1 MSPSKLKGRSTLAVD
16 GFLEELEKDELKKK
30 TDLAALFQSFGID
43 LTKKGA
49 SYMGRCPFH
58 DDKNPSLSVDPVKG
72 LYHCFGCGE
81 SGDAIDLVRKIRN
94 LSFREAVSY
103 LKTEASAPVRILH
116 VSSRPVSEAV
126 IPVPVAAQ
134 APVSSA
140 EDATEIPSDAPP
152 EVQAEAASPITEEP
166 APTPPAAVSVPLL
179 DLVAEHYESLLID
192 SPEASRVARTYLEG
206 RRLANPLALKRF
218 HVGYSD
224 GGLAEVLSAE
234 QRDALAAKGLLKED
248 GSGGWREHFARCIVV
263 PLYDEESHVSGF
275 YGRRVDEGAAPA
287 HLYLSG
293 PHQGLANREAARV
306 YRDRVILTEAVL
318 DALSLE
324 ALGFHNAI
332 PCYGV
337 NGFTPLHEKLLSGE
351 RVAEV
356 VIAFDAD
363 EAGRKGAAAVAE
375 RLAGLGI
382 KAFIVKPPKVGED
395 SPGVSSPKDWND
407 YVVAG
412 GTKDALDAALQA
424 AEPAAPSAGAPT
436 TASGLVVVK
445 DKLATTFRSGQ
456 LSFRISGVKE
466 LFVSNLKVNIRAS
479 IEGSGEDTPDV
490 FYDFLD
496 LYSSRGRTS
505 YAANVARLFE
515 LEPSRVERDLVAILE
530 ELEAERDRKLAGTKK
545 ERVVEVSPEDRE
557 MALAFLRNPRLEE
570 EIVEDLSGL
579 GCVGEDLNKLLMY
592 LCASSRKLADPLSVI
607 IISQSASGKS
617 YLVDTVKKLMPPE
630 DVIAVTS
637 LSDQALNYIDDLKH
651 KFLILGEAVHGDVV
665 EHQIREMLSAKELA
679 RLVTLKDPETGRLA
693 STIVRTP
700 AVVASVMSTTNP
712 HINPENAS
720 RCFVINTDESRGQT
734 RRIHEAQRLKYSLE
748 RYKAL
753 KTVVPRLVA
762 KHQAAQRLLKTVAI
776 VNEFSRCLDFPD
788 TLMRVRRDHDRFLDL
803 IASVCFLRQYQKEEK
818 RTEATSGSPGLS
830 YIECDL
836 EDYRIAH
843 RIMVSGVLSSTM
855 LDLPRGAQEL
865 YDSLRGLARKRALEE
880 GLRVGE
886 VHLSQRE
893 IREATGY
900 GQSWVRE
907 HLRRL
912 VEYEYVAIAR
922 GFGRGE
928 RAQYRVPSDEPMAA
942 LDMSMIPT
950 PEAMAARVSR
960 SEK

>member
-1 MSPSKLKGRSTLAVD
+1 MSKLKGRPTLAVD

-30 TDLAALFQSFGID
+30 TDLVALFQSFGID

-58 DDKNPSLSVDPVKG
+58 DDKNPSLSVDLVKG

-81 SGDAIDLVRKIRN
+81 SGDAIDLVKKMRN

-103 LKTEASAPVRILH
+103 LKTEASPPVRILH

-126 IPVPVAAQ
+126 IPVPVAPQ
-134 APVSSA
+134 APASST

-152 EVQAEAASPITEEP
+152 EVQAEAPSPVTKVP
-166 APTPPAAVSVPLL
+166 APTAPATVSVPLL
-179 DLVAEHYESLLID
+179 DLVAEHYERLLIE

-206 RRLANPLALKRF
+206 RHLANPLALKRF

-224 GGLAEVLSAE
+224 GSLAEVLSTE
-234 QRDALAAKGLLKED
+234 QRDALVAEGILKED
-248 GSGGWREHFARCIVV
+248 GEGGWREHFARCIVV
-263 PLYDEESHVSGF
+263 PLYDEDSRVAGY
-275 YGRRVDEGAAPA
+275 YGRRIEADAQPA

-306 YRDRVILTEAVL
+306 YRDRIILTEAVL

-324 ALGFHNAI
+324 VLGLHNAI

-337 NGFTPLHEKLLSGE
+337 NGFTSLHEKLLSGE

-363 EAGRKGAAAVAE
+363 EAGQKGALAVAG

-382 KAFIVKPPKVGED
+382 KASIVKPPKVGEL
-395 SPGVSSPKDWND
+395 SPKDWNEFL
-407 YVVAG
+407 VAG
-412 GTKDALDAALQA
+412 GAKDALDAALQA
-424 AEPAAPSAGAPT
+424 AEPVAPSTDTPT
-436 TASGLVVVK
+436 TASGLVVTK
-445 DKLATTFRSGQ
+445 DKLATVFRSGT

-466 LFVSNLKVNIRAS
+466 LFVSNLKVNARAS
-479 IEGSGEDTPDV
+479 IEGRGEDTPDV
-490 FYDFLD
+490 FYDSLD
-496 LYSSRGRTS
+496 LYSSRGRAN

-530 ELEAERDRKLAGTKK
+530 ELEAERDRKLADSKK
-545 ERVVEVSPEDRE
+545 DRVVEVSPEDRE
-557 MALAFLRNPRLEE
+557 IALAFLQNPRLED

-579 GCVGEDLNKLLMY
+579 GYVGEDLNKLLMY

-679 RLVTLKDPETGRLA
+679 RLVTLKDPETGKLA

-748 RYKAL
+748 RYKARE
-753 KTVVPRLVA
+753 TVVPRLVA

-776 VNEFSRCLDFPD
+776 VNEFSRYLDFPD

-818 RTEATSGSPGLS
+818 RTESVSGAPGLS

-865 YDSLRGLARKRALEE
+865 YDSLRVLARKRAEEE
-880 GLRVGE
+880 GLRIGE
-886 VHLSQRE
+886 VHFSQRE